1 MIHAVGLEKRFGALE
16 VLRGLDLRI
25 EPGRVTAIVGPNAAG
40 KTTFIKIALGLVR
53 PDAGS
58 ITFDGAP
65 VIDNHASRERIGYMP
80 QIARFP
86 ENLTGRE
93 LLDLLTG
100 LRGPGHA
107 RDEDL
112 IEHFRLAPQLSK
124 KLGTLSGGTR
134 QKINAVAA
142 FLFRPPLLIL
152 DEPTVGLDPLA
163 ASALKDKVL
172 AERRAGRTFVLT
184 THIMSEIEELADDM
198 AFLVEGQLRY
208 AGPVDGI
215 KKLTRQ
221 STLERA
227 VAELLARGLAA

>member
-1 MIHAVGLEKRFGALE
+1 MITLAGIRKRFGALQ
-16 VLRGLDLRI
+16 VLDGIDLTLAA
-25 EPGRVTAIVGPNAAG
+25 GRVTAIVGPNAAG
-40 KTTFIKIALGLVR
+40 KTTFIKVALGLVR
-53 PDAGS
+53 PNAGS

-65 VIDNHASRERIGYMP
+65 VIDNHVSRERIGYMP

-86 ENLTGRE
+86 ENLTGGE

-107 RDEDL
+107 RDEEL
-112 IEHFRLAPQLSK
+112 IERFRLEAQLSK

-163 ASALKDKVL
+163 ASALKDKIL

-184 THIMSEIEELADDM
+184 THIMTEIEELADDM

-221 STLERA
+221 TTLERA
-227 VAELLARGLAA
+227 VAELLSRGIAA